1 MEGLDKLAKV
11 PLSQKIAL
19 LVLFVL
25 LLGVGFWLQ
34 IYSPVVE
41 DLGNM
46 KSQYAQLEQQENE
59 ARQRK
64 ATYDRDRRRRDELEK
79 NFAQQIKALPVDAQI
94 SQFLNN
100 LSLQAELVGLNILS
114 VKPKEEEPADYF
126 VRIPVEL
133 NLKGTFHQLAKFFY
147 LVGNLDRIINI
158 EDISL
163 DVEEI
168 EEKSTILKAK
178 VLATT
183 FRSAGTGE
191 ATAAAGGRA
200 EAQKRGGR

>member
-19 LVLFVL
+19 LVLFVV

-34 IYSPVVE
+34 IYSPVLE
-41 DLGNM
+41 DLGNL
-46 KSQYAQLEQQENE
+46 KSQYSQLEQQENE

-64 ATYDRDRRRRDELEK
+64 ASYDRDRRRRDELEK
-79 NFAQQIKALPVDAQI
+79 NFAQQIRALPVDAQI

-100 LSLQAELVGLNILS
+100 LALQAELVGLNILS

-163 DVEEI
+163 DVEEM

-183 FRSAGTGE
+183 FRSAQSGQ
-191 ATAAAGGRA
+191 ATASAGGGAAG
-200 EAQKRGGR
+200 QKRGGR